1 MSEGD
6 VLIQDAS
13 GKESSKPIMEVD
25 MTNQGLD
32 VTPCNR
38 ASKKQKAKVGSANS
52 QNDNTTDQDQMTLPR
67 RRHLRSRTLLHNL
80 LLRLNS

>member
-13 GKESSKPIMEVD
+13 GKESSKPTTKVD

-32 VTPCNR
+32 ATPCNR

-52 QNDNTTDQDQMTLPR
+52 QNDNTIDQGSDDAPQKKT
-67 RRHLRSRTLLHNL
+67 SKKQDVVA
-80 LLRLNS
+80 